1 MKKRIVA
8 SLLAITILLIPFL
21 GGCSASSSSNT
32 PEETTE
38 IPSKNTTITIPTDTI
53 VTEPTTEATEP
64 LTEVVSPDL
73 PDNAT
78 DIFTQKQLNS
88 VAMLN
93 YLAIIAEEIYVSKDN
108 RLLLED
114 IYTSLLNNTNPDKID
129 EITQDHLNNLLD
141 IIKEYRMI
149 ALKRDRLQFVYN
161 QDKANAI
168 KSAVPEPLAIMSV
181 FKSSNW
187 IQLVASI
194 AYTAVDSYNNY
205 KSDADNADYEFL
217 LNGWELDDEESKSI
231 QVNRERAFNYMI
243 DIVREYD
250 LSGDLTLSEN
260 AVKEF
265 AQKCTTDNVY
275 LKMQFLES
283 EEDTYKMLGLYW
295 LELADCYYEIA
306 EYQKCLDCV
315 ERYNQLATG
324 IFRKDH
330 NYVDILPKAIV
341 AAQQVYK
348 GNEYIQRIQAFADD
362 LINNTDHNEWSLR
375 YFAAQVYLDLYT
387 KTDNIEYLQRAYDIA
402 LDNVSRLVDEQQ
414 KLNDTYLADVQE
426 VELEEADERFLT
438 DDEKKELKKQQ
449 KEEQKR
455 LKAYNKML
463 KETRKTELPPLYE
476 PLILNCDLLFALAE
490 QLDIDHSEQNKIQ
503 KILETDD
510 NGVFVSDTI
519 NERYSF
525 DWHSDAYTIDY
536 NKNKII
542 IPAKLLA
549 QGATVTVTVKDG
561 TGNQTF
567 DDWMIAKVTRENNDI
582 ETFYA
587 HLSSNAIKSFEWSV
601 GAEIT
606 IEISIGEN
614 YEPLVFR
621 YEVTEYKDSF
631 LIPDKLTFEAV

>member
-32 PEETTE
+32 PEESTE
-38 IPSKNTTITIPTDTI
+38 SPSKYTTITIPTDTT

-64 LTEVVSPDL
+64 VAEVVSPDV
-73 PDNAT
+73 PDNTT

-114 IYTSLLNNTNPDKID
+114 IYTSLLINTNPDKID

-243 DIVREYD
+243 NIVREYD

-387 KTDNIEYLQRAYDIA
+387 KTDNIEYLQCAYDIA

-426 VELEEADERFLT
+426 VELEETDKRFLT
-438 DDEKKELKKQQ
+438 DAEKKELKKQQ

-476 PLILNCDLLFALAE
+476 PLILNCDLLFALAD
-490 QLDIDHSEQNKIQ
+490 QLDIDSSEQLKIQ
-503 KILETDD
+503 RILETDE
-510 NGVFVSDTI
+510 NGVFLSDPI

-525 DWHSDAYTIDY
+525 GWHADNTKIDY
-536 NKNKII
+536 NKSKIV
-542 IPAKLLA
+542 IPAKLLS
-549 QGATVTVTVKDG
+549 QGATVSVTIHNG
-561 TGNQTF
+561 ANSQTF
-567 DDWMIAKVTRENNDI
+567 DDWVITKVTRENNDI
-582 ETFYA
+582 DTFYA
-587 HLSSNAIKSFEWSV
+587 HYSSDAIKSYEWSNGIEV
-601 GAEIT
+601 SVEIHNST
-606 IEISIGEN
+606 DT
-614 YEPLVFR
+614 LVV
-621 YEVTEYKDSF
+621 YTYKVTEYKDTF
-631 LIPDKLTFEAV
+631 LIPDKVIFEAV

>member
-1 MKKRIVA
+1 MKKRIIA
-8 SLLAITILLIPFL
+8 SLLAISMLLVAFL
-21 GGCSASSSSNT
+21 GGCSSSSSPDT
-32 PEETTE
+32 PDEASQNSSE
-38 IPSKNTTITIPTDTI
+38 NI
-53 VTEPTTEATEP
+53 VTTPPTNDATTEATEP
-64 LTEVVSPDL
+64 ITNVISPDV
-73 PDNAT
+73 PDNTT

-525 DWHSDAYTIDY
+525 DWHSDACTIDY

>member
-32 PEETTE
+32 PEESTE
-38 IPSKNTTITIPTDTI
+38 SPSQNTTITIPTDTT
-53 VTEPTTEATEP
+53 VTEPTTETTEP
-64 LTEVVSPDL
+64 VTEVVSPDV
-73 PDNAT
+73 PDNTT

-114 IYTSLLNNTNPDKID
+114 IYTSLLINTNPDKID

-243 DIVREYD
+243 NIVREYD

-525 DWHSDAYTIDY
+525 DWHSDACTIDY

>member
-32 PEETTE
+32 PEESTE
-38 IPSKNTTITIPTDTI
+38 SPSQNTTITIPTDTN
-53 VTEPTTEATEP
+53 VTEPTTETTEP

-525 DWHSDAYTIDY
+525 DWHSDACTIDY